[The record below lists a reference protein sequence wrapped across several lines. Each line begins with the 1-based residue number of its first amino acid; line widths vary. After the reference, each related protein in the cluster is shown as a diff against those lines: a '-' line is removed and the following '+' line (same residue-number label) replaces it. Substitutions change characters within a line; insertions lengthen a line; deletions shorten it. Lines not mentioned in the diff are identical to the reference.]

1 MSWRKHF
8 TIPQTANELAKT
20 TKNSHAGAHGVNT
33 SSKFSSWLKDVYSGM
48 PNRVDRY
55 MQFDIMDSD
64 SEVNAALDTVAEFCT
79 QFDYESNLPFAV
91 EHFNDPTDAEV
102 KVITASLRQWCMI
115 NDWNKRIW
123 RTVRNSLKFGDQFF
137 IRDPETYE
145 LLYVNSEDVSK
156 IIINQAKGKE
166 VEQYIIKNIS
176 LDIGNKVATDPLVA
190 DQNYGPT
197 QFNKNAFTQFASS
210 QSTNA
215 TSNNNIETPV
225 AASHVLHLSLS
236 EGMDIDY
243 PFGKSILEAVYKVYQ
258 QKSLLEDSI
267 IIYRVQ
273 RAPERRVF
281 YIDVGNMPANM
292 AMSFVERVKNEI
304 HQRRIPSRTGGGAS
318 MMDASYN
325 PLSMLEDY
333 FFAQTAEGRG
343 SKVEVLPGGDNLG
356 QIDDLKYFT
365 NKLMRAL
372 RIPSSYMPTGPDDG
386 TASYNDG
393 RVGTAF
399 IQEYRFNKYC
409 QRLQNLLI
417 NPLDKEFKMFL
428 KHKGIELD
436 TSTFK
441 ITFLPPQSFSEY
453 REIEVNNARAAVFG
467 QLAEVPY
474 IARRFALKK
483 YLGLTDEEIV
493 ENEQMWQDENP
504 EEGAASAA
512 AGSAEASG
520 DLTSLG
526 LQRPSEED
534 FGQAEQLGQELP
546 PGEQGQ
552 ETGQQSPL
560 AGAPPA
566 PGAAPGAPSPGGQ

>member
-8 TIPQTANELAKT
+8 QIPQTANEIAGNKRGQ
-20 TKNSHAGAHGVNT
+20 SQHAG
-33 SSKFSSWLKDVYSGM
+33 SSNKFSSWLKDVYSGA

-55 MQFDIMDSD
+55 LQYEIMDND
-64 SEVNAALDTVAEFCT
+64 SEVNAAIDTIAEFCT
-79 QFDYESNLPFAV
+79 QFDYESNLPFSV
-91 EHFNDPTDAEV
+91 SHFTDPTDAEV
-102 KVITASLRQWCMI
+102 NVLNRSLRQWCMI
-115 NDWNKRIW
+115 NSWNKRVW
-123 RTVRNSLKFGDQFF
+123 RMFRNALKYGDQFF

-145 LLYVNSEDVSK
+145 LYYVNAQDVSK
-156 IIINQAKGKE
+156 LIINEAKGKE
-166 VEQYIIKNIS
+166 IEQYILKNVS
-176 LDIGNKVATDPLVA
+176 LDVMNKVASEPLIT

-197 QFNKNAFTQFASS
+197 QFNKNAFTQFATANSN
-210 QSTNA
+210 QGNA
-215 TSNNNIETPV
+215 NNTETPV
-225 AASHVLHLSLS
+225 SANHMVHLSLS
-236 EGMDIDY
+236 EGMDTNY
-243 PFGKSILEAVYKVYQ
+243 PFGVSVLESIYKVFQ

-304 HQRRIPSRTGGGAS
+304 HQRRIPSRSGGGTS

-372 RIPSSYMPTGPDDG
+372 RIPSSYLPTGPDDG
-386 TASYNDG
+386 TAVFNDG

-409 QRLQNLLI
+409 QRLQNLVI
-417 NPLDKEFKMFL
+417 DPLDNEFKMFL
-428 KHKGIELD
+428 KKKGIELD

-441 ITFLPPQSFSEY
+441 LQFLPPQSFSEY
-453 REIEVNNARAAVFG
+453 REIEINNARAAVFG
-467 QLAEVPY
+467 QLAEVNY
-474 IARRFALKK
+474 LSRRFVLKK

-493 ENEQMWQDENP
+493 ENETMWGQENP
-504 EEGAASAA
+504 DAGIPSATGGGENMSGDLSSVGIERPTDDDMGQIGDIEAAAAEAPAPEAGGQVNTGAASPL
-512 AGSAEASG
+512 GSA
-520 DLTSLG
+520 
-526 LQRPSEED
+526 
-534 FGQAEQLGQELP
+534 
-546 PGEQGQ
+546 
-552 ETGQQSPL
+552 
-560 AGAPPA
+560 PA
-566 PGAAPGAPSPGGQ
+566 PGAPA

>member
-8 TIPQTANELAKT
+8 QIPQTANELARA
-20 TKNSHAGAHGVNT
+20 KNNT
-33 SSKFSSWLKDVYSGM
+33 SAHNGTSTKFNSWLKDVYTGT

-55 MQFDIMDSD
+55 MQYEIMDAD
-64 SEVNAALDTVAEFCT
+64 SEVNGALDTIAEFCT
-79 QFDYESNLPFAV
+79 QFDYESNLPFSI
-91 EHFNDPTDAEV
+91 EHFQDPTDAEV
-102 KVITASLRQWCMI
+102 KVLTASLRQWCML

-123 RTVRNSLKFGDQFF
+123 RMVRNSLKYGDQFF

-145 LLYVNSEDVSK
+145 LYYISAQDVSK
-156 IIINQAKGKE
+156 LIINEAKGKE
-166 VEQYIIKNIS
+166 IEQYIVKNIS
-176 LDIGNKVATDPLVA
+176 LNIADRVATDPLVTDA
-190 DQNYGPT
+190 NYGPT
-197 QFNKNAFTQFASS
+197 QFSKQPFTQFASPS
-210 QSTNA
+210 AQGPGN
-215 TSNNNIETPV
+215 SNQQELAVN
-225 AASHVLHLSLS
+225 ASHVIHLSLS
-236 EGMDIDY
+236 EGMDTNY
-243 PFGKSILEAVYKVYQ
+243 PFGTSILEAVYKVFQ

-304 HQRRIPSRTGGGAS
+304 HQRRIPSKTGGGTN

-386 TASYNDG
+386 TAVYNDG

-409 QRLQNLLI
+409 QRLQNLII

-428 KHKGIELD
+428 KKKGVELD
-436 TSTFK
+436 SSTF
-441 ITFLPPQSFSEY
+441 TLQFLPPQSFSEY

-467 QLAEVPY
+467 QLSEVAY
-474 IARRFALKK
+474 LSRRFVLKK

-493 ENEQMWQDENP
+493 ENETMWQEENP
-504 EEGAASAA
+504 EGALSTATDDAA
-512 AGSAEASG
+512 LAGSDLNTLGIQRPTEDDMGQIDAISQEAPAEPGAEA
-520 DLTSLG
+520 
-526 LQRPSEED
+526 P
-534 FGQAEQLGQELP
+534 
-546 PGEQGQ
+546 
-552 ETGQQSPL
+552 SPL
-560 AGAPPA
+560 GGAPA
-566 PGAAPGAPSPGGQ
+566 PQAAPGAPQNAPQ

>member
-8 TIPQTANELAKT
+8 QIPQTANELARSKGQT
-20 TKNSHAGAHGVNT
+20 HAHHGSATKFN
-33 SSKFSSWLKDVYSGM
+33 SWLKDVYTGA

-55 MQFDIMDSD
+55 MQYEIMDAD
-64 SEVNAALDTVAEFCT
+64 SEVNGALDTIAEFCT
-79 QFDYESNLPFAV
+79 QFDYESNLPFTV
-91 EHFNDPTDAEV
+91 EHFNEPTDAEV
-102 KVITASLRQWCMI
+102 NVLTRSLRQWCMI
-115 NDWNKRIW
+115 NDWNKRVW
-123 RTVRNSLKFGDQFF
+123 RMVRNALKYGDQFF

-145 LLYVNSEDVSK
+145 LYYVSAQDVSK
-156 IIINQAKGKE
+156 LIINEAKGKE
-166 VEQYIIKNIS
+166 VEQFILKNLS
-176 LDIGNKVATDPLVA
+176 LDVTSKVATEPLIT
-190 DQNYGPT
+190 DSNYGPT
-197 QFNKNAFTQFASS
+197 QFAKTAFTQFASPTTAGVS
-210 QSTNA
+210 GN
-215 TSNNNIETPV
+215 SNQVETAV
-225 AASHVLHLSLS
+225 NASHVVHLSLS
-236 EGMDIDY
+236 EGMDINY
-243 PFGKSILEAVYKVYQ
+243 PFGTSILEAVYKVYQ

-304 HQRRIPSRTGGGAS
+304 HQRRIPSRTGGGTS
-318 MMDASYN
+318 IMDASYN

-386 TASYNDG
+386 TAVYNDG

-409 QRLQNLLI
+409 QRLQNLLV

-428 KHKGIELD
+428 KKKGIELD
-436 TSTFK
+436 SSTFK
-441 ITFLPPQSFSEY
+441 LNFLPPQSFSEY
-453 REIEVNNARAAVFG
+453 REIEVNNARAAVFS

-474 IARRFALKK
+474 LSRRFVLKK
-483 YLGLTDEEIV
+483 YLGLTDAEIV
-493 ENEQMWQDENP
+493 ENEGKWQEENP
-504 EEGAASAA
+504 DGVINTAADDAA
-512 AGSAEASG
+512 LAGG
-520 DLTSLG
+520 DLNTLG
-526 LQRPSEED
+526 IQKPTED
-534 FGQAEQLGQELP
+534 DMGQLDALA
-546 PGEQGQ
+546 
-552 ETGQQSPL
+552 QQP
-560 AGAPPA
+560 
-566 PGAAPGAPSPGGQ
+566 AAPGGEVAPSPVGGTTAPAATPGGPTSAPQ

>member
-8 TIPQTANELAKT
+8 QIPQTANELAKAR
-20 TKNSHAGAHGVNT
+20 KNSQAGAHGVNT

-55 MQFDIMDSD
+55 MQFDVMDAD
-64 SEVNAALDTVAEFCT
+64 SEVNAALDTIAEFCT
-79 QFDYESNLPFAV
+79 QFDYESNLPFEV
-91 EHFNDPTDAEV
+91 EHFNDPTDSEV
-102 KVITASLRQWCMI
+102 KVITTALRQWCMI
-115 NDWNKRIW
+115 NDWNKRVW
-123 RTVRNSLKFGDQFF
+123 RAVRNALKFGDQFF

-145 LLYVNSEDVSK
+145 LLYVNAEDVSK

-166 VEQYIIKNIS
+166 VEQFIIKNLS
-176 LDIGNKVATDPLVA
+176 LDIGNKVATDPLVT

-197 QFNKNAFTQFASS
+197 QFNKNAFTQYATS
-210 QSTNA
+210 QSTNTA
-215 TSNNNIETPV
+215 VANNIET
-225 AASHVLHLSLS
+225 AIDASHVLHMSLS
-236 EGMDIDY
+236 EGMDINY
-243 PFGKSILEAVYKVYQ
+243 PFGKSILEAAYKVYQ

-292 AMSFVERVKNEI
+292 AMAFVERVKNEI
-304 HQRRIPSRTGGGAS
+304 HQRRIPSRTGGGQS

-325 PLSMLEDY
+325 PLSILEDY

-386 TASYNDG
+386 TAVYNDG

-436 TSTFK
+436 TSTFR
-441 ITFLPPQSFSEY
+441 INFLPPQSFSEY

-474 IARRFALKK
+474 ISRRFALKK

-493 ENEQMWQDENP
+493 ENEQMWQEENP
-504 EEGAASAA
+504 EEKGAEMGAA
-512 AGSAEASG
+512 GGEAEASG

-526 LQRPSEED
+526 LQRPTDED
-534 FGQAEQLGQELP
+534 FGQAEQLGQEQQ
-546 PGEQGQ
+546 PGAEAP
-552 ETGQQSPL
+552 EAGQQSPL
-560 AGAPPA
+560 GGPPPA
-566 PGAAPGAPSPGGQ
+566 PGGAPAPGGM

>member
-8 TIPQTANELAKT
+8 QIPQTANEIAGNKRGQ
-20 TKNSHAGAHGVNT
+20 SQHAG
-33 SSKFSSWLKDVYSGM
+33 SSNKFSSWLKDVYTGA

-55 MQFDIMDSD
+55 LQYEIMDND
-64 SEVNAALDTVAEFCT
+64 SEVNAAIDTIAEFCT
-79 QFDYESNLPFAV
+79 QFDHESNLPFSI
-91 EHFNDPTDAEV
+91 EHFTEPTDAEV
-102 KVITASLRQWCMI
+102 NVLNRSLRQWCMI
-115 NDWNKRIW
+115 NSWNKRVW
-123 RTVRNSLKFGDQFF
+123 RMFRNSLKYGDQFF

-145 LLYVNSEDVSK
+145 LYYVNAQDVSK
-156 IIINQAKGKE
+156 LIINEAKGRE
-166 VEQYIIKNIS
+166 IEQYILKNIS
-176 LDIGNKVATDPLVA
+176 LDVMNKVASEPLIT

-197 QFNKNAFTQFASS
+197 QFNKNAFTQFATANGN
-210 QSTNA
+210 QGNA
-215 TSNNNIETPV
+215 NNVETPV
-225 AASHVLHLSLS
+225 SANHVVHLSLS
-236 EGMDIDY
+236 EGMDTNY
-243 PFGKSILEAVYKVYQ
+243 PFGVSILESIYKVFQ

-304 HQRRIPSRTGGGAS
+304 HQRRIPSRTGGGTS

-372 RIPSSYMPTGPDDG
+372 RIPSSYLPTGPDDG
-386 TASYNDG
+386 TAVFNDG

-409 QRLQNLLI
+409 QRLQNLVI
-417 NPLDKEFKMFL
+417 DPLDNEFKMFL
-428 KHKGIELD
+428 KKKGIELD

-441 ITFLPPQSFSEY
+441 LQFLPPQSFSEY
-453 REIEVNNARAAVFG
+453 RDIEINNARAAVFG
-467 QLAEVPY
+467 QLAEVNY
-474 IARRFALKK
+474 LSRRFVLKK

-493 ENEQMWQDENP
+493 ENETMWTQENP
-504 EEGAASAA
+504 EAGIPAPASGDGMSGDLSSVGIERPTDDDMGQIAGIEAAEPAPEEGSQVNTGAASPL
-512 AGSAEASG
+512 GS
-520 DLTSLG
+520 
-526 LQRPSEED
+526 
-534 FGQAEQLGQELP
+534 
-546 PGEQGQ
+546 
-552 ETGQQSPL
+552 
-560 AGAPPA
+560 PPA
-566 PGAAPGAPSPGGQ
+566 PGAPA